1 MSNSAKAGAM
11 LVIKV
16 FFLLTLISVNG
27 KPTVG
32 YNGSVY
38 DSLEKC
44 KNAIVIQENIMSG
57 RIEQLT
63 KQAYWLE
70 SHCIEYNKFPVD
82 TPT

>member
-1 MSNSAKAGAM
+1 MQ
-11 LVIKV
+11 VIKV

-27 KPTVG
+27 KPSIG

-38 DSLEKC
+38 DSLDKC
-44 KNAIVIQENIMSG
+44 QNAIVIQENIVAG

-70 SHCIEYNKFPVD
+70 SHCIEFNRFSVD

>member
-1 MSNSAKAGAM
+1 MSNSAKAGATQV
-11 LVIKV
+11 LKV

-27 KPTVG
+27 KPTIG
-32 YNGSVY
+32 YNGAIY
-38 DSLEKC
+38 DSMEKC
-44 KNAIVIQENIMSG
+44 QNAIVIQENFMSK

-70 SHCIEYNKFPVD
+70 SHCIEFNKFPVD

>member
-11 LVIKV
+11 QVIKI
-16 FFLLTLISVNG
+16 FFLLTIISVNG
-27 KPTVG
+27 KPNVG

-38 DSLEKC
+38 TSLESC
-44 KNAIVIQENIMSG
+44 KNAIVIQENIMVQ

-70 SHCIEYNKFPVD
+70 SHCLEFNRFPVD

>member
-1 MSNSAKAGAM
+1 MSNSAKAGAT

-16 FFLLTLISVNG
+16 FFLLPLISVNG
-27 KPTVG
+27 KNTVG
-32 YNGSVY
+32 YDGSVY

-44 KNAIVIQENIMSG
+44 QNAIIIQENIMSK

>member
-1 MSNSAKAGAM
+1 MLNSARAGAM
-11 LVIKV
+11 QVLKV
-16 FFLLTLISVNG
+16 FFLLTMISVNG
-27 KPTVG
+27 KATIG

-44 KNAIVIQENIMSG
+44 QNAIVIQENIMSK

-63 KQAYWLE
+63 KQAYWVK
-70 SHCIEYNKFPVD
+70 SHCIEFNRFPID

>member
-1 MSNSAKAGAM
+1 MSNLAKAGAT

-16 FFLLTLISVNG
+16 FFLLTLISVSG
-27 KPTVG
+27 KNTVG
-32 YNGSVY
+32 YDGSVY

-44 KNAIVIQENIMSG
+44 QNAIIIQENIMSK

>member
-11 LVIKV
+11 QVLKI
-16 FFLLTLISVNG
+16 FFLLTIISVNG
-27 KPTVG
+27 KPNVG
-32 YNGSVY
+32 YNASVY
-38 DSLEKC
+38 NSLEAC
-44 KNAIVIQENIMSG
+44 RNAIVIQENIMVE

-70 SHCIEYNKFPVD
+70 SHCLEFNRFPID